1 MVGTVLY
8 PWPAPQTAPSAI
20 ITVIASPALSPQQI
34 LTLHFTLEA
43 NLSVTICF
51 HMNNPSDHL
60 ETRDISIAKVLAELL
75 DLLELEQV
83 YPEHLDGDEHEVI
96 HLLVPGEEGLLVP
109 LLVLGEGLDIDV
121 EGVCVGAVWTL
132 GRQLTLLK
140 EKSQQRIKRVSV
152 INIMVISSSSQY
164 NILCLY
170 L

>member
-1 MVGTVLY
+1 MSQVVFKH
-8 PWPAPQTAPSAI
+8 I
-20 ITVIASPALSPQQI
+20 IL
-34 LTLHFTLEA
+34 L
-43 NLSVTICF
+43 
-51 HMNNPSDHL
+51 SDHL
-60 ETRDISIAKVLAELL
+60 EARDVSIAKVLAELL

-140 EKSQQRIKRVSV
+140 EKSQ
-152 INIMVISSSSQY
+152 
-164 NILCLY
+164 
-170 L
+170 